1 MPEGEAPRVDGRM
14 SPSLAR
20 VPVSRLAPL
29 AAGALLLL
37 SACAEQPGPGPATGT
52 AVPPV
57 PDQVSLKPVAFT
69 DLPGWG
75 SDDLLAAKPA
85 LTRSCDKLT
94 VQDDSRPVG
103 PNGTAGKVADWRAAC
118 AALAQATTAPA
129 VKQALET
136 HFRPMEVSGREGR
149 QGLFTGYYEAE
160 LRGARRPGGTF
171 QTPLYR
177 RPEDLI
183 TVELAD
189 WRADWRGQRIAGRVV
204 EGRLRPYA
212 DRKGI
217 EGGALKG
224 RGLELVWVDDPVDA
238 FFLQI
243 QGSGRVILP
252 DGQVMR
258 IGFAA
263 QNGHAYVPIGRVLA
277 DKGAIP
283 RDEVSMQTIRAWLA
297 AHPVEAAEV
306 MNANPSYV
314 FFRELSGDGP
324 LGAQGA
330 ALTPGR
336 SLAVDPSFMPL
347 GAPVWLDLEEV
358 PVEGTKTG
366 PLRRLV
372 VAQDTGGAIRGPV
385 RGDLFWGY
393 GDIAADRAGRMKAK
407 GRYFLLL
414 PKTAAPVS

>member
-1 MPEGEAPRVDGRM
+1 MAFFSVQAFSKGA
-14 SPSLAR
+14 L
-20 VPVSRLAPL
+20 PL
-29 AAGALLLL
+29 CASALLLL
-37 SACAEQPGPGPATGT
+37 SACAEMSSGRPTPGT
-52 AVPPV
+52 AEPAPP
-57 PDQVSLKPVAFT
+57 DKVSLKPAKFA
-69 DLPGWG
+69 DLIDWAQ
-75 SDDLLAAKPA
+75 DDLLAAKPA
-85 LTRSCDKLT
+85 LTRSCDRLT
-94 VQDDSRPVG
+94 GQDDSRPVG
-103 PNGTAGKVADWRAAC
+103 PAGQGGKVADWRAGCGAIEK
-118 AALAQATTAPA
+118 ASTAPA
-129 VKQALET
+129 LRQALET
-136 HFRPMEVSGREGR
+136 YFQPFEVSGRDGR

-160 LRGARRPGGTF
+160 LRGARRPGGAF

-212 DRKGI
+212 DRKAI
-217 EGGALKG
+217 EAGSLRG
-224 RGLELVWVDDPVDA
+224 RGLELVWVDDPIDA

-258 IGFAA
+258 VGFAA
-263 QNGHAYVPIGRVLA
+263 QNGQAYVPIGRVLA

-283 RDEVSMQTIRAWLA
+283 RDEVSMQTIRAWLNA
-297 AHPVEAAEV
+297 NPKDAAEV
-306 MNANPSYV
+306 MNANPSFV
-314 FFRELSGDGP
+314 FFRELSGEGP
-324 LGAQGA
+324 LGAQGV

-347 GAPVWLDLEEV
+347 GAPVWLELEDV
-358 PVEGTKTG
+358 PSDATKTG

-393 GDIAADRAGRMKAK
+393 GDVAADRAGRMKAK

-414 PKTAAPVS
+414 PRTAAPVG

>member
-1 MPEGEAPRVDGRM
+1 MLPF
-14 SPSLAR
+14 
-20 VPVSRLAPL
+20 PVRGPLPPFAPL
-29 AAGALLLL
+29 LAGALLLL
-37 SACAEQPGPGPATGT
+37 LTACADPSAPPPASGES
-52 AVPPV
+52 AAA
-57 PDQVSLKPVAFT
+57 PDRASLKPVAFA
-69 DLPGWG
+69 DLPDWG
-75 SDDLLAAKPA
+75 QDDLLAAKPA
-85 LTRSCDKLT
+85 LVRSCDRRLT
-94 VQDDSRPVG
+94 QEDARPVG
-103 PNGTAGKVADWRAAC
+103 PNGTAGKVGDWRAGC
-118 AALAQATTAPA
+118 LAVAEATTAPA
-129 VKQALET
+129 LRQALET
-136 HFRPMEVSGREGR
+136 HFRPWEVSGRDGHR
-149 QGLFTGYYEAE
+149 GLFTGYYEAE
-160 LRGARRPGGTF
+160 LRGARRPGGAF

-183 TVELAD
+183 TVELVD
-189 WRADWRGQRIAGRVV
+189 WRADWRGQRIAGRIV

-217 EGGALKG
+217 EAGALRG

-258 IGFAA
+258 VGFAA

-277 DKGAIP
+277 DRGAIP
-283 RDEVSMQTIRAWLA
+283 RDQVSMQSIRAWLA
-297 AHPVEAAEV
+297 AHPKEAADV

-324 LGAQGA
+324 LGAQGV

-336 SLAVDPSFMPL
+336 SLAIDPSFLPL
-347 GAPVWLDLEEV
+347 GAPVWLDLTDV
-358 PVEGTKTG
+358 PAEAGKSVS
-366 PLRRLV
+366 LRRLV

-393 GDIAADRAGRMKAK
+393 GDTAADRAGRMKAS
-407 GRYFLLL
+407 GRYYLLL
-414 PKTAAPVS
+414 PKTAAPIS